1 MNKFGDVL
9 SRFRKSKIFSHFP
22 GTGPGFLGRE
32 IRKSRKS
39 KFRKVPIS
47 AISKAFELKIFFA
60 PWNLPKG
67 LPVNFEPVWMSLTKI
82 EYAQNRSKATFCCF
96 GLLMGHQPWRP
107 ILREKFRRRK
117 FFQSFVKGV
126 FLGVTRAN

>member
-1 MNKFGDVL
+1 MIKFGEIVA
-9 SRFRKSKIFSHFP
+9 RVRKSKIFFHFP
-22 GTGPGFLGRE
+22 GTGPGFSGRE

-60 PWNLPKG
+60 LQNLPKG

-82 EYAQNRSKATFCCF
+82 EYAQNRSKGTFFDF
-96 GLLMGHQPWRP
+96 GLLIGHQPWRP
-107 ILREKFRRRK
+107 ILCEKFRRRK
-117 FFQSFVKGV
+117 FFQSFVKSV